1 METDVAI
8 KILIIAAQAIVSKLD
23 ANAAMIVQ
31 ALITE
36 LQYYYNS
43 TTSSRS
49 YYNEQDD
56 RVHRLIAQ
64 NDELSVKLA
73 ETQNAL
79 ERARNELRVTKEA
92 LASFHRSDDN
102 VRETVREIVG
112 GYPSNEKISMIKAVR
127 AFTHWGLK
135 EAKDAVEAALNGKD
149 PLAAARGAYR

>member
-49 YYNEQDD
+49 HYNEQDD

-79 ERARNELRVTKEA
+79 ERARNDLRVTQKA
-92 LASFHRSDDN
+92 LMKFRRSDDN
-102 VRETVREIVG
+102 VREAVREIVG
-112 GYPSNEKISMIKAVR
+112 GYSSNEKIPAIKAVR
-127 AFTHWGLK
+127 AATGWGLK
-135 EAKDAVEAALNGKD
+135 EAKDAVEAAIDGKD
-149 PLAAARGAYR
+149 PVAAARGAYR